1 MNPSPLARS
10 RVQRAAHWSR
20 KELLPLLVMLVLLTA
35 ARSSFANHYQV
46 PTGSMQPTLQP
57 GDRVVVDMHAY
68 GWRVPLSNRIVV
80 DGEQPQRGE
89 VVVFDSPRDGTRLI
103 KRVVAVAGDRVDL
116 RDGHLSINGQP
127 LQSDGDGAHERF
139 GARVAQLDLDAGG
152 GPDLHAVQVPAGKLL
167 VMGDHRGNSL
177 DGRYFGFV
185 DAAAVYGKA
194 VAVYYR
200 RGDGLE
206 WIRL

>member
-1 MNPSPLARS
+1 MPLSHSPSS
-10 RVQRAAHWSR
+10 RWQRAARWSR

-68 GWRVPLSNRIVV
+68 GWRLPLSNHVLIE
-80 DGEQPQRGE
+80 GAHPQRGE
-89 VVVFDSPRDGTRLI
+89 VAVFDSPRDGTRLI

-116 RDGHLSINGQP
+116 HDGHLSINGQP
-127 LQSDGDGAHERF
+127 LQIGDDPTRERF
-139 GARVAQLDLDAGG
+139 GTRMAQLGLDAGG
-152 GPDLHAVQVPAGKLL
+152 GPDLQDVQVPAGKLL
-167 VMGDHRGNSL
+167 VVGDHRGNSL

-185 DAAAVYGKA
+185 DAASVYGKA

>member
-1 MNPSPLARS
+1 M
-10 RVQRAAHWSR
+10 
-20 KELLPLLVMLVLLTA
+20 LVMLVLLTA

-68 GWRVPLSNRIVV
+68 GWRLPLSNHVLIE
-80 DGEQPQRGE
+80 GAHPQRGE
-89 VVVFDSPRDGTRLI
+89 VAVFDSPRDGTRLI

-116 RDGHLSINGQP
+116 HDGHLSINGQP
-127 LQSDGDGAHERF
+127 LQIDDDPTRERF
-139 GARVAQLDLDAGG
+139 GTRMAQLDLDAGG
-152 GPDLHAVQVPAGKLL
+152 GPDLQDVQVPAGKLL
-167 VMGDHRGNSL
+167 VVGDHRGNSL

-185 DAAAVYGKA
+185 DAASVYGKV